1 MALPYRVHIDVFEGP
16 LDLLLHLIKKNEV
29 AITDVPTA
37 IIIEQYMEYL
47 EMMESLSLDIAGEFL
62 VMAAT
67 LLLIKSRTLLPAEE
81 EDEEPEPDDP
91 RVELMR
97 QLMEYQR
104 YREAALSLGERPLL
118 NRDVFARDPL
128 KRVDPQDPSVQP
140 PPGGPP
146 LKVSVWQLLDAMR
159 KVLERTRPEPVHE
172 VHSEPV
178 SLRDRTRR
186 LLGEL
191 GQRRSLDFE
200 SLFDNDRTKLQ
211 IVVTFLA
218 VLELMKMGAITVLQ
232 EEHFGPIRIDLAVD
246 DIADVRLDGM
256 DEYDSAP
263 TGVAPV
269 EMPAVDDRATDA
281 EVGNA

>member
-81 EDEEPEPDDP
+81 EDEEPELDDP

-118 NRDVFARDPL
+118 NRDVFAREPL

-191 GQRRSLDFE
+191 AQRRSIDFE

-232 EEHFGPIRIDLAVD
+232 EQHFGPIRIDLAVD
-246 DIADVRLDGM
+246 DVADVRLDGM

-269 EMPAVDDRATDA
+269 EMPAVDDPAPDA
-281 EVGNA
+281 EVGNV

>member
-159 KVLERTRPEPVHE
+159 KVLERARPEPVHE

-200 SLFDNDRTKLQ
+200 SLFDGDRTKLQ

-246 DIADVRLDGM
+246 DIADVQLDGM

>member
-1 MALPYRVHIDVFEGP
+1 MTLPYRVQIDVFEGP

-47 EMMESLSLDIAGEFL
+47 EMMEKLSLDIAGEFL

-67 LLLIKSRTLLPAEE
+67 LLLIKSRTLLPVEE
-81 EDEEPEPDDP
+81 EEEEPEPDDP

-118 NRDVFARDPL
+118 NRDVFAREPL
-128 KRVDPQDPSVQP
+128 KRVDPADPSVQP
-140 PPGGPP
+140 PDGGPP

-159 KVLERTRPEPVHE
+159 RIIERTKPEPVHE

-178 SLRDRTRR
+178 SLRDRTRFLLR
-186 LLGEL
+186 RLGEN
-191 GQRRSLDFE
+191 RSLGFE
-200 SLFDNDRTKLQ
+200 ELFAADRTRLQ

-218 VLELMKMGAITVLQ
+218 VLELMKMGAIAVVQ
-232 EEHFGPIRIDLAVD
+232 EVPFGPILINLAVAD
-246 DIADVRLDGM
+246 VADVRLDGM

-263 TGVAPV
+263 TQVAAV
-269 EMPAVDDRATDA
+269 EVPQVDAPHA
-281 EVGNA
+281 EGEAGNV